1 MGKRWNPSLWASCR
15 PLGIGLQRP
24 NNYWEVVRAAL
35 RSRRHP
41 LYAWRVLSRGVCDG
55 CALGTAGLRDWTID
69 GVHLCNVRLRLL
81 ELNTMD
87 ALDPALLADVGAL
100 RDLRPS
106 DLRALGRLPHP
117 MLRRRGEPGFTRI
130 SWEAALDLAGARL
143 AAGDPARIAAFL
155 TSRGMPNESYY
166 AAQKAMRALGSPN
179 IDNAARV
186 CHSPSAYGLRDGLG
200 VTATTCSYSDV
211 IGTDLVVFIGANPA
225 NNQPVFM
232 KYLLHARRE
241 GTRVL
246 CVNPHRE
253 PGMERYW
260 VPSDPES
267 ALFGTR
273 MTDCWFQ
280 VSTGGDLPFLVGAL
294 KTIDAEGWI
303 HGDFVDAHTTGYGDA
318 VAVARGASWEQLER
332 GSGLPRAEMAA
343 FARELHEAGSAVL
356 IWSMGATQHIFGEDN
371 VRAIVN
377 LALSQG
383 FVGREKCGLMPIRGH
398 SGVQGGAEMGCYAT
412 ALPGHRPV
420 TEEGAAEVAAHWG
433 FDVPARA
440 GLTAPQMLDAA
451 HAGELDV
458 LISAGGN
465 FVEVMPDPDWV
476 RAALARVPL
485 RVHMDLVL
493 STQMLVDPA
502 QEVLLL
508 PMTTRYESPGGVT
521 ETTTERRVIYSPE
534 IPGHRI
540 AEARPEWRVFG
551 ELAARARPDRADAVR
566 FTDAAAIR
574 REVAAVVPGYKQIAQ
589 LRERGD
595 QFQVGGERLCEGWV
609 FPTADGRAHF
619 TTVTLPE
626 PEPDDGRL
634 RLSTRRG
641 KQFNSMVQESKDS
654 LTGSL
659 REHVLLSAADAGRLG
674 LLDGD
679 AVLVRSDHGELPGV
693 ARIGPIRAGD
703 VQVHWPE
710 GNVLL
715 ARDARSPQ
723 SHVPDYN
730 ARVSVE
736 QLAG

>member
-1 MGKRWNPSLWASCR
+1 MPRRWNPALWASRR
-15 PLGIGLQRP
+15 PFGIGLQRP
-24 NNYWEVVRAAL
+24 NNYWEVARAAL

-55 CALGTAGLRDWTID
+55 CALGTSGLKDWTID
-69 GVHLCNVRLRLL
+69 GTHLCNVRLRLL
-81 ELNTMD
+81 ELNTLD
-87 ALDPALLADVGAL
+87 ALDPALLADVSTL
-100 RDLRPS
+100 RAMKPHE
-106 DLRALGRLPHP
+106 LRALGRLPHP
-117 MLRRRGEPGFTRI
+117 MLRRAGEPGFTRV
-130 SWEAALDLAGARL
+130 SWDTAIELAGDRI
-143 AAGDPARIAAFL
+143 AAADPDRVAAFL

-166 AAQKAMRALGSPN
+166 AAQKAIRALGSPN
-179 IDNAARV
+179 IDNAARI
-186 CHSPSAYGLRDGLG
+186 CHSPSAYALRDGLG

-211 IGTDLVVFIGANPA
+211 IGTDLVVFVGANPA

-232 KYLLHARRE
+232 KYLLYARRE
-241 GTRVL
+241 GTRVV

-267 ALFGTR
+267 ALFGTK
-273 MTDCWFQ
+273 MTDRWFQ
-280 VSTGGDLPFLVGAL
+280 VATGGDLPFLVGVL
-294 KTIDAEGWI
+294 KAIDEHGW
-303 HGDFVDAHTTGYGDA
+303 HDAGFIDQHTAGFDDA
-318 VAVARGASWEQLER
+318 AAVARDASWEELER
-332 GSGLPRAEMAA
+332 GSGLSRTEMEAL
-343 FARELHEAGSAVL
+343 ARELNEAKSAVL
-356 IWSMGATQHIFGEDN
+356 IWSMGATQHVFGEDN

-377 LALSQG
+377 LALTQG

-412 ALPGHRPV
+412 ALPGHRPM
-420 TEEGAAEVAAHWG
+420 TAEAAAQVAACWG

-440 GLTAPQMLDAA
+440 GLTAPEMLDAA
-451 HAGELDV
+451 HDGRLDV

-476 RAALARVPL
+476 REALGRVPL

-493 STQMLVDPA
+493 STQMLVDPS
-502 QEVLLL
+502 QDVLLL

-521 ETTTERRVIYSPE
+521 ETTTERRVIFSPE

-540 AEARPEWRVFG
+540 DEARPEWRVFG
-551 ELAARARPDRADAVR
+551 ELVARARPDRAAAVR
-566 FTDAAAIR
+566 FSDADAIR
-574 REVAAVVPGYKQIAQ
+574 REIATVVPGYEQIAG
-589 LRERGD
+589 LRDRGD
-595 QFQVGGERLCEGWV
+595 QFQVGGPLLCDGWD

-619 TTVTLPE
+619 TAVTLP
-626 PEPDDGRL
+626 PAEPDDGRL

-641 KQFNSMVQESKDS
+641 KQFNSMVQDSKDA

-659 REHVLLSAADAGRLG
+659 RDDVLISAADAQRLG
-674 LLDGD
+674 LADGD
-679 AVLVRSDHGELPGV
+679 AVIVRSDHGELCGA
-693 ARIGPIRAGD
+693 ARTGPIRAGD

-736 QLAG
+736 RA